1 MMHLIFQM
9 LEYFLNSVLAI
20 VFDYMHCYLN
30 LLSMMY
36 ERFINFMQIF
46 ISFVH
51 LVSLA
56 YEAIAN

>member
-1 MMHLIFQM
+1 MTHLLFQM

-20 VFDYMHCYLN
+20 VFYMHCYLN

-36 ERFINFMQIF
+36 ERFINSMRIF